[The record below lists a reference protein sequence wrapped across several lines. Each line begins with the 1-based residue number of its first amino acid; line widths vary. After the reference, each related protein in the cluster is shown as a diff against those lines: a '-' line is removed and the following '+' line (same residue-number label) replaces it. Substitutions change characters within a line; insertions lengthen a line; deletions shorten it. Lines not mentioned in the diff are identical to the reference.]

1 MQITSNTFGGRKVI
15 WDNILDEIPGGAG
28 LNVSRLDYT
37 KANANVDK
45 RWIPGG
51 TPVYFDPATRI
62 AEVCKSALAIDGGG
76 STTPRL
82 GKEHHFKVGDILN
95 DGTTGAVI
103 IAIDESESAYDVAT
117 VNTNITVTAGT
128 KYFEGA
134 ASGTNATLKYTPN
147 GVIKSPEWI
156 YDGNADVP
164 VVTMGTARED
174 SLTYPM
180 PDVYKIALR
189 GGASQTASSKTLV
202 NVF

>member
-1 MQITSNTFGGRKVI
+1 MLTSGGFPA
-15 WDNILDEIPGGAG
+15 E
-28 LNVSRLDYT
+28 RLF
-37 KANANVDK
+37 
-45 RWIPGG
+45 IS
-51 TPVYFDPATRI
+51 TPPLVLLR
-62 AEVCKSALAIDGGG
+62 SASQPWL
-76 STTPRL
+76 STAVGQPRL

-103 IAIDESESAYDVAT
+103 TAIDESESAYDVAT
-117 VNTNITVTAGT
+117 VNTDITVTAGT

-134 ASGTNATLKYTPN
+134 ASGTDATLKYTPN